1 MNMIKKSKYANI
13 LLSVVIALALMLII
27 IFTGCDTAKDSITD
41 ASDEIIIENDNAQD
55 DKDVDLEKKDYP
67 DGSNEITDE
76 VISLMDTDITDYI
89 NSLEP
94 DTGQFLE
101 LTRQDREYLIELAYD
116 TIKDYFSDGIT
127 EEKSY
132 PSKYKNIANEVHVVL
147 RVDGRKICWD
157 FAESNNLAESVGLAV
172 KNVMDDEN
180 TDSSFI
186 EDNLWK
192 LAVEI
197 IIKGE
202 EKELDGNFERGIH
215 GVIVRYGQRNAIAL
229 SMLSVE
235 GNISIESIIDNLY
248 VELGLDPEGSYEDLK
263 IYYFPTIHFAGTPFD
278 DDVVSLY
285 RCSDSELIPDV
296 TEDKIFGTLELA
308 EGWML
313 LNLDEDGY
321 FNYGYS
327 PSTGEYFTTNNMIRQ
342 LLSSRWLAE
351 ESRENKSLVQMH
363 KINLDYI
370 LRNWYVQE
378 GELGYIY
385 FGNKSKLGAMAMA
398 ISTIA
403 RSPLYDDYKE
413 YAEKLANTILS
424 MQHDDGS
431 FDAWFV
437 EPDYDYDEES
447 LLRFYSG
454 EGMLG
459 IIELYERSGEEKYL
473 EAAELSQGFY
483 IKKYVEN
490 IDENYSPAY
499 VPWQTMCLNKLYKI
513 TGDRK
518 YIEPIFILNDRLIEM
533 QNQTGEPYPDF
544 LGRFYDPQHPEYGPP
559 NSGSTSP
566 YVESLAYAYEIA
578 KMEDDRARMAEYKK
592 AIVLGIHNL
601 MNLQFK
607 GSDMYYLGHPERV
620 EGALRYRMYDNRIR
634 IDTTQHTIDAIEKVI
649 EVFALDQFLR

>member
-1 MNMIKKSKYANI
+1 MIMIKNRKYANI
-13 LLSVVIALALMLII
+13 LSLVVIAIAMALII
-27 IFTGCDTAKDSITD
+27 IFTGCDATTNSIKDTGFESIVEHNNTKDEKD
-41 ASDEIIIENDNAQD
+41 AVLE
-55 DKDVDLEKKDYP
+55 EKKDYP
-67 DGSNEITDE
+67 DSGNEITDE
-76 VISLMDTDITDYI
+76 VIPLMDTDITDYI
-89 NSLEP
+89 NSL
-94 DTGQFLE
+94 DLDIGQFLE
-101 LTRQDREYLIELAYD
+101 LTQEDREYLIGLAYD
-116 TIKDYFSDGIT
+116 TITAYFSGSIT
-127 EEKSY
+127 NETSY
-132 PSKYKNIANEVHVVL
+132 PSQYDNIENEVHIVL
-147 RVDGRKICWD
+147 RVDGRQICWN
-157 FAESNNLAESVGLAV
+157 FAESNNLAESVTHAV
-172 KNVMDDEN
+172 KNAMDDINKEA
-180 TDSSFI
+180 SFI

-192 LAVEI
+192 LGIEI

-202 EKELDGNFERGIH
+202 ERQMDNNFERGIH
-215 GVIVRYGQRNAIAL
+215 GVIVRYGEGNAIAL
-229 SMLSVE
+229 STLSVE
-235 GNISIESIIDNLY
+235 GNISLESIINNLY
-248 VELGLDPEGSYEDLK
+248 GELGLDPEENYEDLK
-263 IYYFPTIHFAGTPFD
+263 IYYFPTIHFTSTPFD
-278 DDVVSLY
+278 DHVVSLY
-285 RCSDSELIPDV
+285 RCSETEFIPSV
-296 TEDKIFGTLELA
+296 TEDKIFDIIELA
-308 EGWML
+308 KGWML

-327 PSTGEYFTTNNMIRQ
+327 PSTGEYFTTNNMVRQ
-342 LLSSRWLAE
+342 FLSSRWLAE

-363 KINLDYI
+363 KVNLEYI
-370 LRNWYVQE
+370 LRNWYLQE

-403 RSPLYDDYKE
+403 RSPLYEDYKE

-437 EPDYDYDEES
+437 EPDYEYEEES

-454 EGMLG
+454 EGILG

-473 EAAELSQGFY
+473 QAAELSQDFY
-483 IKKYVEN
+483 IEEYVKN
-490 IDENYSPAY
+490 IEENYSPAY

-533 QNQTGEPYPDF
+533 QNQTGEPCPDF
-544 LGRFYDPQHPEYGPP
+544 LGRFYDPEHPEYGPP

-578 KMEDDRARMAEYKK
+578 KMEGDRERMAEYKK

-601 MNLQFK
+601 MNLQFR

-634 IDTTQHTIDAIEKVI
+634 IDTTQHTIDAIEKVTD
-649 EVFALDQFLR
+649 VFALD